1 MILSYCNPKYDKY
14 YVYSHSAVVEPT
26 ATRTTNNFVG
36 AHRSEQFDISS
47 VFDCRFCCGS
57 AVSRW
62 RIQRIIVSRK
72 NKAFVSKKI
81 FFLKLEGY
89 CVIWCTWDEN
99 PSVTISGEGH
109 FWSEMPMSESEG
121 GSEADCLPPMSPKWL
136 EFLVGMVHMDP

>member
-99 PSVTISGEGH
+99 PSIRISPNKLKSAISHQRCLFHMFLTPVTCS
-109 FWSEMPMSESEG
+109 
-121 GSEADCLPPMSPKWL
+121 PPQN
-136 EFLVGMVHMDP
+136 

>member
-99 PSVTISGEGH
+99 PSRTEARATCETCPSPPGGLPAHPHGH
-109 FWSEMPMSESEG
+109 QRG
-121 GSEADCLPPMSPKWL
+121 LPHGHRSRPSRP
-136 EFLVGMVHMDP
+136 EP